1 MVQALISI
9 TFRFPKEVWEFLKRD
24 AERNYR
30 SMNAHVTALL
40 KERRRQIEG
49 DTPPPHGQ

>member
-1 MVQALISI
+1 MIQAYVTLSL
-9 TFRFPKEVWEFLKRD
+9 RLPKALWEFLKRD